1 MEKNN
6 PENKRHPIFNSN
18 DYDRGFKDGH
28 EDGFAGRE
36 KNYLRMGKSLKFA
49 IHGPQALNTYT
60 EGYNAG
66 YFVGISERHVKKDN
80 TTINKTISVSAMQI
94 GIDGQIELLDQ
105 MKSFLTNV
113 NAQFEEAIKTQ
124 SNFLDGLESEGLDL
138 KILDR
143 LQDFLSEKRDKLNNL
158 ISIISDEEI
167 PYVEQIITH
176 LEETPR

>member
-1 MEKNN
+1 
-6 PENKRHPIFNSN
+6 
-18 DYDRGFKDGH
+18 
-28 EDGFAGRE
+28 
-36 KNYLRMGKSLKFA
+36 
-49 IHGPQALNTYT
+49 
-60 EGYNAG
+60 
-66 YFVGISERHVKKDN
+66 
-80 TTINKTISVSAMQI
+80 
-94 GIDGQIELLDQ
+94 